1 MMSKSQEET
10 EVSERLEEK
19 ALEAEM
25 RRLGYPSHGCIPCR
39 ACLRFTRQVHFSSA
53 VLNFQFARETTEQG
67 NLSPCGQLLQTCLH
81 S

>member
-1 MMSKSQEET
+1 LAPALLNIGSMSP
-10 EVSERLEEK
+10 
-19 ALEAEM
+19 
-25 RRLGYPSHGCIPCR
+25 LGYPSAWLHPCR

-81 S
+81 F